1 MPEKKSS
8 TFITRPQSNAEF
20 FQSFRKTLH
29 GLVSQG
35 KDWEDFYKLEKVYD
49 RKTRTP
55 GSFVGGTFRAPL
67 TIKRSDAL
75 SYDIYLE
82 WLDWDCRRPDGSY
95 DRARYPRATPE
106 AATILKARSY
116 EATMIELVY
125 NFKARK
131 FELWFN
137 IQQASATTRRHMDNY
152 MTAVGYNSRSS
163 YSAELGFTLEKTVEV
178 PIYRFA
184 MGEYSDDFETRN
196 RYSSQISMQMMS
208 AMHQWHRAL
217 ARSVKRNTRHCTVTR
232 WITQARD
239 FAKLARRNMT
249 LDLEEMYEV
258 QEARIARADSNA
270 LASVE
275 MSNWV
280 KAVKQTHDDETYFN
294 MILEK
299 PAHEHK
305 RMLQVF
311 RELDA

>member
-1 MPEKKSS
+1 MPKKKSS

-55 GSFVGGTFRAPL
+55 GSFVGGTFRAPM

-82 WLDWDCRRPDGSY
+82 WLDWYAPMSDGSY
-95 DRARYPRATPE
+95 DRAQYPRATPE
-106 AATILKARSY
+106 AATILKAKSY

-137 IQQASATTRRHMDNY
+137 IQVASATTRRHMDNY
-152 MTAVGYNSRSS
+152 MSAVGYNSRSS
-163 YSAELGFTLEKTVEV
+163 YSADLGFTLEKTVEV
-178 PIYRFA
+178 PIYRFDL
-184 MGEYSDDFETRN
+184 GEYSDTFDSRN
-196 RYSSQISMQMMS
+196 RYSSAISTQMMS
-208 AMHQWHRAL
+208 AMHGWHKAL
-217 ARSVKRNTRHCTVTR
+217 ARSVKRNTRHHTVTR
-232 WITQARD
+232 WITQARN

-258 QEARIARADSNA
+258 QEAHAVDNNSP
-270 LASVE
+270 SME
-275 MSNWV
+275 MQNWV
-280 KAVKQTHDDETYFN
+280 KAVKQSHDDEAYFN

>member
-29 GLVSQG
+29 GLASQG
-35 KDWEDFYKLEKVYD
+35 ADWEDFHKLEKAYD

-67 TIKRSDAL
+67 TIKRSDSL

-82 WLDWDCRRPDGSY
+82 WLDWHYKQPDGSY
-95 DRARYPRATPE
+95 DRASYPRATPE
-106 AATILKARSY
+106 AATILKAKSY
-116 EATMIELVY
+116 DATMIELVY

-137 IQQASATTRRHMDNY
+137 IQEASPTTRRHMDNY
-152 MTAVGYNSRSS
+152 MTAVGHASR
-163 YSAELGFTLEKTVEV
+163 YRYTADIGFTGDELVTL
-178 PIYRFA
+178 PIYRFNL
-184 MGEYSDDFETRN
+184 GEYSDTFDTRN
-196 RYSSQISMQMMS
+196 RYSSAISTQMMS
-208 AMHQWHRAL
+208 AMHSWHKAL
-217 ARSVKRNTRHCTVTR
+217 ARSVKRNTRHRTVTR
-232 WITQARD
+232 WIEQARD
-239 FAKLARRNMT
+239 FSRLARRNMT

-258 QEARIARADSNA
+258 QEARIARADPNA

-280 KAVKQTHDDETYFN
+280 KAVKQTHDDEAYYG
-294 MILEK
+294 MILSQ
-299 PAHEHK
+299 PRSEHK